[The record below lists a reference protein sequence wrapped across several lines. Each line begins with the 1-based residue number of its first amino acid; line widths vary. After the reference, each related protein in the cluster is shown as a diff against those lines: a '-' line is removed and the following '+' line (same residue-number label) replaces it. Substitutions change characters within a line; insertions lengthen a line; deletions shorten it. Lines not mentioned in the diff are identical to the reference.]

1 MAIDSGS
8 IEVVAMTVL
17 VIVVMVT
24 GVAEMAVVTGVVY
37 WITVCNSTF

>member
-17 VIVVMVT
+17 VIVVI
-24 GVAEMAVVTGVVY
+24 VAEVAVVTGVVY